1 MLPNHRIKIVLVE
14 PEIPQNTG
22 NVARL
27 CAATGA
33 ALHLVRPLGFFLTD
47 KYLKRAGMDYL
58 ERVEM
63 TVHDDLEALL
73 RVVGEEPVLL
83 TSGLGGRSHWEV
95 GYTRDVWI
103 FFGKETAG
111 LPAGLLDL
119 YPERRVRIP
128 MVEGTRGLNL
138 ATSVGVVLY
147 EGLRQVG
154 VGEGQWDKGTR

>member
-1 MLPNHRIKIVLVE
+1 MLPNHRMKIVLVE

-63 TVHDDLEALL
+63 TVHDDLGALM

-95 GYTRDVWI
+95 EYARDVWI

-111 LPAGLLDL
+111 LPGGLLDL

-147 EGLRQVG
+147 EGLRQVAVG
-154 VGEGQWDKGTR
+154 VAFTG